1 MHNKIVADNN
11 NNLEL
16 RQPIII
22 VGIGGAGSKLAV
34 NSSKLLGCRCILISQ
49 DKEDLDENHDTILIN
64 SSSWINPS
72 TYKLRSFAQSSASE
86 IRSAVEESHTIIVI
100 ANLAGIAGT
109 AIAPIVCRESKLSS
123 ANTVIS
129 IVIMPFKFEKNRIFH
144 AGVSLKRIRDLSNA
158 TIVVDNDTPLDNN
171 PESSSQEC
179 YEITNRSVYEVI
191 SSIANGY
198 IKPNTSLLGISKTSA
213 VTAES
218 SARDSLGMSLESVA
232 PASAKRGIIHVI
244 GGEDVPIGALSS
256 LVGNLQG
263 VFKEGTDNAIS
274 VSLSSSDNLG
284 VHLMASSEGK
294 NRFDKYD
301 PISEHIPKE
310 NVLDWDEMDSAPDFE
325 IKIPDLE

>member
-1 MHNKIVADNN
+1 
-11 NNLEL
+11 
-16 RQPIII
+16 
-22 VGIGGAGSKLAV
+22 
-34 NSSKLLGCRCILISQ
+34 
-49 DKEDLDENHDTILIN
+49 LIN

-123 ANTVIS
+123 SNTVIS

-158 TIVVDNDTPLDNN
+158 TIVIDNDALLDNN
-171 PESSSQEC
+171 PESSSEEC

-191 SSIANGY
+191 SSISNGY
-198 IKPNTSLLGISKTSA
+198 IKPTTSLLGISKISA
-213 VTAES
+213 VNAES
-218 SARDSLGMSLESVA
+218 SACDSLGMLLESVDTT
-232 PASAKRGIIHVI
+232 SAKRGIIHVI
-244 GGEDVPIGALSS
+244 GGEDVPIGVLSS

-263 VFKEGTDNAIS
+263 ASKEGTDNAIS

-284 VHLMASSEGK
+284 VHLMASTEGK
-294 NRFDKYD
+294 TRFDKYD

-310 NVLDWDEMDSAPDFE
+310 NMLDWDEMDSAPDFE

>member
-11 NNLEL
+11 NLEI
-16 RQPIII
+16 RQPMII

-34 NSSKLLGCRCILISQ
+34 NSGKLLGCRCILISH

-86 IRSAVEESHTIIVI
+86 IRSAVNESHTIIVI
-100 ANLAGIAGT
+100 ANLAGRAGT
-109 AIAPIVCRESKLSS
+109 GIAPIVCREAKLSS

-144 AGVSLKRIRDLSNA
+144 AGVSLKRVRDLSNA
-158 TIVVDNDTPLDNN
+158 TIVIDNDALLDNN
-171 PESSSQEC
+171 PESSSEEC

-191 SSIANGY
+191 SSISNGY
-198 IKPNTSLLGISKTSA
+198 IKPNTSLLGISKISA
-213 VTAES
+213 VNAES
-218 SARDSLGMSLESVA
+218 SARDSLGMLLESVD
-232 PASAKRGIIHVI
+232 PTSAKRAIIHVI
-244 GGEDVPIGALSS
+244 GGEDVPIGVLSS
-256 LVGNLQG
+256 LVGNFQG
-263 VFKEGTDNAIS
+263 IFKEGTDTAIS
-274 VSLSSSDNLG
+274 VSLSSTDNLG
-284 VHLMASSEGK
+284 VHLMASIEGK
-294 NRFDKYD
+294 TRFDKYD

-310 NVLDWDEMDSAPDFE
+310 NVLDWDEMDSAPDIE

>member
-11 NNLEL
+11 NLEI

-34 NSSKLLGCRCILISQ
+34 NSSKLLGCRCILISH

-86 IRSAVEESHTIIVI
+86 IRSAVNESHTIIVI
-100 ANLAGIAGT
+100 ANLAGRDGT
-109 AIAPIVCRESKLSS
+109 AIAPIVCREAKFSS

-144 AGVSLKRIRDLSNA
+144 AGVSLKRVRDLSNA
-158 TIVVDNDTPLDNN
+158 TIVIDNDALLDNN
-171 PESSSQEC
+171 PESSSEEC

-191 SSIANGY
+191 SSISNGY
-198 IKPNTSLLGISKTSA
+198 IKPNTSLLGLSKISA
-213 VTAES
+213 VNTES
-218 SARDSLGMSLESVA
+218 SARDSLGMLLESVD
-232 PASAKRGIIHVI
+232 PTSAKRAIIHVI
-244 GGEDVPIGALSS
+244 GGEDVPIGVLSS

-263 VFKEGTDNAIS
+263 VFKEGTDTAIS

-284 VHLMASSEGK
+284 VHLMASVEGK
-294 NRFDKYD
+294 TRFDKYD
-301 PISEHIPKE
+301 PISEHISKE
-310 NVLDWDEMDSAPDFE
+310 NVLDWDEMDSAPDIE

>member
-11 NNLEL
+11 NLEI

-34 NSSKLLGCRCILISQ
+34 NSSKLLGCKCILISH

-86 IRSAVEESHTIIVI
+86 IRSAVNESHTIIVI
-100 ANLAGIAGT
+100 ANLAGRAGA
-109 AIAPIVCRESKLSS
+109 AIAPIVCREAKLSS

-129 IVIMPFKFEKNRIFH
+129 IAIMPFKFEKNRIFH
-144 AGVSLKRIRDLSNA
+144 AGISLKRVRDLSNA
-158 TIVVDNDTPLDNN
+158 TIVIDNDALLDNN
-171 PESSSQEC
+171 PDSSSEEC

-191 SSIANGY
+191 SSISKGY
-198 IKPNTSLLGISKTSA
+198 IKPNMSLLGMSKISA
-213 VTAES
+213 VNAES
-218 SARDSLGMSLESVA
+218 SVHDSLGMLLGNVD
-232 PASAKRGIIHVI
+232 PTSANRAIIHII
-244 GGEDVPIGALSS
+244 GGEEVPIGVLSS
-256 LVGNLQG
+256 LVANLQG
-263 VFKEGTDNAIS
+263 IFKEGTDTAIS

-284 VHLMASSEGK
+284 VHLMASIEGK
-294 NRFDKYD
+294 TRFDKYD
-301 PISEHIPKE
+301 PISELIPKE
-310 NVLDWDEMDSAPDFE
+310 NVLDWDEMDSAPDIE